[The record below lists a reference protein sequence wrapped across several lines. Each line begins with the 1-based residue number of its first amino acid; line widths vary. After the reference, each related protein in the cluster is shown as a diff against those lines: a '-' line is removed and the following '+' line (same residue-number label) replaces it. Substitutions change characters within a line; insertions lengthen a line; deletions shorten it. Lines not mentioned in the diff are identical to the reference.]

1 VIRRDGQLIAARL
14 DEVADGDNLLVPVW
28 RDGTMLVRHSFD
40 ELRAR
45 AA

>member
-1 VIRRDGQLIAARL
+1 VDDA
-14 DEVADGDNLLVPVW
+14 DNLLRPVW
-28 RDGTMLVRHSFD
+28 RDGTMLVQHGFD

>member
-1 VIRRDGQLIAARL
+1 MVARRMDDVIHA
-14 DEVADGDNLLVPVW
+14 DNLLRPVW
-28 RDGTMLVRHSFD
+28 RNGTMLVRHSFD